1 MFYVCFDQMQN
12 NLISQAG
19 QMETNGTPNDLLPAM
34 NQVGCI
40 VLGPLTQELLYPF
53 LHRRRVYLTAVSR
66 IAVGFAFV
74 ALSMCARALAGPFLT
89 ALYSKD
95 GRRSDAGAN
104 LSALVVVGFI
114 LSGTLAITLLGFIV
128 VHSYLLLHGATTIEC
143 HQYGRA
149 FPFNQ
154 GWWKNLE
161 VVLGETTTD
170 RLLPTTPS
178 PKQQYVLHP
187 AELEHLAADSCFD
200 DSSDQEDDRLL

>member
-1 MFYVCFDQMQN
+1 M
-12 NLISQAG
+12 
-19 QMETNGTPNDLLPAM
+19 GTFGAACVNAVRCRCARVLMVVFCCCLFGADHHCPWVAN
-34 NQVGCI
+34 CI
-40 VLGPLTQELLYPF
+40 GEGNYKFFFHFV
-53 LHRRRVYLTAVSR
+53 VY
-66 IAVGFAFV
+66 AFV